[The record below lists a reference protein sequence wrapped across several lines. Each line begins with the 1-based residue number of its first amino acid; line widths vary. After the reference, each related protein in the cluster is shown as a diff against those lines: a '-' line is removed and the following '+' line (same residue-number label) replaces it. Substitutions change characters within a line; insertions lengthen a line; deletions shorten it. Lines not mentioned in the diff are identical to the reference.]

1 MKHHLSIDL
10 ETFSSVPI
18 GKAGAYKY
26 VQSPDFE
33 ILLFAYSLNDSPV
46 VVVDL
51 AQGEVLPDWLYK
63 AIESP
68 EYIKHAYNAAFE
80 WYCLSKFY
88 GHLLPVDQWRD
99 TMLHGLYCGYTAG
112 LDATGKA
119 LGLPAEKQKLS
130 VGKALIRYFCVP
142 CTPTQSNGGRH
153 RNLPKHDPDK
163 WEMLKTY
170 CLGDVTTE
178 KENAPFLGLF
188 TATDIDGNPV
198 DQTLFADYKLTMIN
212 VWATYCSPCIN
223 EMPDLGRLHA
233 DMAAEGV
240 QIVGLVSDAL
250 DSSGNI
256 SQSQVDLARD
266 IIEAT
271 GANYPHMLP
280 SQDLI
285 STVLWQVTAVP
296 TTIFVDHTGEL
307 VGYAYA
313 GSRSYDQWTAIIYD
327 TLSLLED
334 ASEETSEPAE
344 ESADAAGEA
353 EA

>member
-1 MKHHLSIDL
+1 MKKTAWL
-10 ETFSSVPI
+10 
-18 GKAGAYKY
+18 A
-26 VQSPDFE
+26 
-33 ILLFAYSLNDSPV
+33 FALALALALNGLA
-46 VVVDL
+46 L
-51 AQGEVLPDWLYK
+51 AQGAQVAPITAAEAVERFNGGTYSAFVDVRAQADYDAGHIPTAVNLPLEQLAQAAAEALPD
-63 AIESP
+63 
-68 EYIKHAYNAAFE
+68 AAQAL
-80 WYCLSKFY
+80 CDL
-88 GHLLPVDQWRD
+88 
-99 TMLHGLYCGYTAG
+99 GYSAVY
-112 LDATGKA
+112 D
-119 LGLPAEKQKLS
+119 LGSLADWPYET
-130 VGKALIRYFCVP
+130 I
-142 CTPTQSNGGRH
+142 
-153 RNLPKHDPDK
+153 
-163 WEMLKTY
+163 
-170 CLGDVTTE
+170 TTE

>member
-1 MKHHLSIDL
+1 M
-10 ETFSSVPI
+10 
-18 GKAGAYKY
+18 
-26 VQSPDFE
+26 
-33 ILLFAYSLNDSPV
+33 
-46 VVVDL
+46 
-51 AQGEVLPDWLYK
+51 
-63 AIESP
+63 
-68 EYIKHAYNAAFE
+68 
-80 WYCLSKFY
+80 
-88 GHLLPVDQWRD
+88 
-99 TMLHGLYCGYTAG
+99 
-112 LDATGKA
+112 
-119 LGLPAEKQKLS
+119 
-130 VGKALIRYFCVP
+130 
-142 CTPTQSNGGRH
+142 
-153 RNLPKHDPDK
+153 
-163 WEMLKTY
+163 
-170 CLGDVTTE
+170 
-178 KENAPFLGLF
+178 
-188 TATDIDGNPV
+188 

-334 ASEETSEPAE
+334 ASEETSEPRKNPRTPRARRKRNG
-344 ESADAAGEA
+344 AAGGRRYA
-353 EA
+353 GKKAHSAGQRAVRAGRSLHGPGHLARRGGNRDPQGD

>member
-1 MKHHLSIDL
+1 MKKTAWL
-10 ETFSSVPI
+10 
-18 GKAGAYKY
+18 A
-26 VQSPDFE
+26 
-33 ILLFAYSLNDSPV
+33 FALALALALNGLA
-46 VVVDL
+46 L
-51 AQGEVLPDWLYK
+51 AQGAQAAPITAAEAVERFNGGTYSAFVDVRAQADYDAGHIPTAVNLPLEQLAQAAAEALPDAAQELYVYGGS
-63 AIESP
+63 AEES
-68 EYIKHAYNAAFE
+68 AQAAQAL
-80 WYCLSKFY
+80 CDL
-88 GHLLPVDQWRD
+88 
-99 TMLHGLYCGYTAG
+99 GYSAVY
-112 LDATGKA
+112 D
-119 LGLPAEKQKLS
+119 LGSLADWPYET
-130 VGKALIRYFCVP
+130 I
-142 CTPTQSNGGRH
+142 
-153 RNLPKHDPDK
+153 
-163 WEMLKTY
+163 
-170 CLGDVTTE
+170 TTE

-250 DSSGNI
+250 DSRGNI
-256 SQSQVDLARD
+256 SQSQVVLARD

-271 GANYPHMLP
+271 GANYTHMLP

>member
-1 MKHHLSIDL
+1 MKKTAWL
-10 ETFSSVPI
+10 
-18 GKAGAYKY
+18 A
-26 VQSPDFE
+26 
-33 ILLFAYSLNDSPV
+33 FALALVFALNGLA
-46 VVVDL
+46 L
-51 AQGEVLPDWLYK
+51 AQGAQAVPITAEEAVERFNNGTHSAFVDVRVQADYDAGHIPTAVNLPLEQLAEAAAEALPDAAQELYVYGGS
-63 AIESP
+63 AEES
-68 EYIKHAYNAAFE
+68 AQAAQAL
-80 WYCLSKFY
+80 CDL
-88 GHLLPVDQWRD
+88 
-99 TMLHGLYCGYTAG
+99 GYRAVY
-112 LDATGKA
+112 D
-119 LGLPAEKQKLS
+119 LGSLADWPYET
-130 VGKALIRYFCVP
+130 I
-142 CTPTQSNGGRH
+142 
-153 RNLPKHDPDK
+153 
-163 WEMLKTY
+163 
-170 CLGDVTTE
+170 TTE

-223 EMPDLGRLHA
+223 EMPDLGRLHE

-271 GANYPHMLP
+271 GANYTHMLP

-334 ASEETSEPAE
+334 AAAETSEPAE

>member
-1 MKHHLSIDL
+1 
-10 ETFSSVPI
+10 
-18 GKAGAYKY
+18 
-26 VQSPDFE
+26 
-33 ILLFAYSLNDSPV
+33 
-46 VVVDL
+46 
-51 AQGEVLPDWLYK
+51 
-63 AIESP
+63 
-68 EYIKHAYNAAFE
+68 
-80 WYCLSKFY
+80 
-88 GHLLPVDQWRD
+88 
-99 TMLHGLYCGYTAG
+99 
-112 LDATGKA
+112 
-119 LGLPAEKQKLS
+119 
-130 VGKALIRYFCVP
+130 
-142 CTPTQSNGGRH
+142 
-153 RNLPKHDPDK
+153 
-163 WEMLKTY
+163 
-170 CLGDVTTE
+170 
-178 KENAPFLGLF
+178 
-188 TATDIDGNPV
+188 
-198 DQTLFADYKLTMIN
+198 MIN

>member
-1 MKHHLSIDL
+1 MKKTAWL
-10 ETFSSVPI
+10 
-18 GKAGAYKY
+18 A
-26 VQSPDFE
+26 
-33 ILLFAYSLNDSPV
+33 FALALVFALNGLA
-46 VVVDL
+46 L
-51 AQGEVLPDWLYK
+51 AQGAQAAPIMAEEAVERFNNGTHSAFVDVRAQADYDAGHIPTAVNLPLEQLAQAAAEALPDAAQELYVYGGS
-63 AIESP
+63 AEES
-68 EYIKHAYNAAFE
+68 AQAAQAL
-80 WYCLSKFY
+80 CDL
-88 GHLLPVDQWRD
+88 
-99 TMLHGLYCGYTAG
+99 GYSAVY
-112 LDATGKA
+112 D
-119 LGLPAEKQKLS
+119 LGSLADWPYET
-130 VGKALIRYFCVP
+130 I
-142 CTPTQSNGGRH
+142 
-153 RNLPKHDPDK
+153 
-163 WEMLKTY
+163 
-170 CLGDVTTE
+170 TTE

-271 GANYPHMLP
+271 GANYTHMLP

>member
-1 MKHHLSIDL
+1 MKKTAWL
-10 ETFSSVPI
+10 
-18 GKAGAYKY
+18 A
-26 VQSPDFE
+26 
-33 ILLFAYSLNDSPV
+33 FALALALALNGLA
-46 VVVDL
+46 L
-51 AQGEVLPDWLYK
+51 AQGAQVAPITAAEAVERFNGGTYSAFVDVRAQADYDAGHIPTAVNLPLEQLAQAAAEALPDAAQELYVYGGS
-63 AIESP
+63 AEES
-68 EYIKHAYNAAFE
+68 AQAAQAL
-80 WYCLSKFY
+80 CDL
-88 GHLLPVDQWRD
+88 
-99 TMLHGLYCGYTAG
+99 GYSAVY
-112 LDATGKA
+112 D
-119 LGLPAEKQKLS
+119 LGSLADWPYET
-130 VGKALIRYFCVP
+130 I
-142 CTPTQSNGGRH
+142 
-153 RNLPKHDPDK
+153 
-163 WEMLKTY
+163 
-170 CLGDVTTE
+170 TTE

-271 GANYPHMLP
+271 GANYTHMLP

>member
-1 MKHHLSIDL
+1 MKKTAWL
-10 ETFSSVPI
+10 
-18 GKAGAYKY
+18 A
-26 VQSPDFE
+26 
-33 ILLFAYSLNDSPV
+33 FALALALALNGLA
-46 VVVDL
+46 L
-51 AQGEVLPDWLYK
+51 AQGAQAAPITAAEAVERFNGGTYSAFVDVRAQADYDAGHIPTAVNLPLEQLAQAAAEALPDAAQELYVYGGS
-63 AIESP
+63 AEES
-68 EYIKHAYNAAFE
+68 AQAAQAL
-80 WYCLSKFY
+80 CDL
-88 GHLLPVDQWRD
+88 
-99 TMLHGLYCGYTAG
+99 GYSAVY
-112 LDATGKA
+112 D
-119 LGLPAEKQKLS
+119 LGSLADWPYET
-130 VGKALIRYFCVP
+130 I
-142 CTPTQSNGGRH
+142 
-153 RNLPKHDPDK
+153 
-163 WEMLKTY
+163 
-170 CLGDVTTE
+170 TTE

-271 GANYPHMLP
+271 GANYTHMLP

>member
-1 MKHHLSIDL
+1 MKKTAWL
-10 ETFSSVPI
+10 
-18 GKAGAYKY
+18 A
-26 VQSPDFE
+26 
-33 ILLFAYSLNDSPV
+33 FALALALALNGLA
-46 VVVDL
+46 L
-51 AQGEVLPDWLYK
+51 AQGAQAAPITAEEAVERFNGGTYSAFVDVRAQADYDAGHIPTAVNLPLEQLAQAAAEALPDAAQELYVYGGS
-63 AIESP
+63 AEES
-68 EYIKHAYNAAFE
+68 AQAAQAL
-80 WYCLSKFY
+80 CDL
-88 GHLLPVDQWRD
+88 
-99 TMLHGLYCGYTAG
+99 GYSAVY
-112 LDATGKA
+112 D
-119 LGLPAEKQKLS
+119 LGSLADWPYET
-130 VGKALIRYFCVP
+130 I
-142 CTPTQSNGGRH
+142 
-153 RNLPKHDPDK
+153 
-163 WEMLKTY
+163 
-170 CLGDVTTE
+170 TTE

-271 GANYPHMLP
+271 GANYTHMLP

>member
-1 MKHHLSIDL
+1 MKKTAWL
-10 ETFSSVPI
+10 
-18 GKAGAYKY
+18 A
-26 VQSPDFE
+26 
-33 ILLFAYSLNDSPV
+33 FALALVFALNGLA
-46 VVVDL
+46 L
-51 AQGEVLPDWLYK
+51 AQGAQAAPITAAEAVERFNGGTYSAFVDVRAQADYDAGHIPTAVNLPLEQLAQAAAEALPDAAQELYVYGGS
-63 AIESP
+63 AEES
-68 EYIKHAYNAAFE
+68 AQAAQAL
-80 WYCLSKFY
+80 CDL
-88 GHLLPVDQWRD
+88 
-99 TMLHGLYCGYTAG
+99 GYSAVY
-112 LDATGKA
+112 D
-119 LGLPAEKQKLS
+119 LGSLADWPYET
-130 VGKALIRYFCVP
+130 I
-142 CTPTQSNGGRH
+142 
-153 RNLPKHDPDK
+153 
-163 WEMLKTY
+163 
-170 CLGDVTTE
+170 TTE

-271 GANYPHMLP
+271 GANYTHMLP

>member
-1 MKHHLSIDL
+1 MK
-10 ETFSSVPI
+10 
-18 GKAGAYKY
+18 KAAW
-26 VQSPDFE
+26 
-33 ILLFAYSLNDSPV
+33 LAFALALMLALNGLA
-46 VVVDL
+46 L
-51 AQGEVLPDWLYK
+51 AQSAQVAPITAEEAVERFNSGTHSAFVDVRAQADYDAGHIPTAVNLPLEQLAEAAAQALPDAAQELYVYGGSVE
-63 AIESP
+63 ES
-68 EYIKHAYNAAFE
+68 AQAAQAL
-80 WYCLSKFY
+80 CDL
-88 GHLLPVDQWRD
+88 
-99 TMLHGLYCGYTAG
+99 GYSAVY
-112 LDATGKA
+112 D
-119 LGLPAEKQKLS
+119 LGSLADWPYET
-130 VGKALIRYFCVP
+130 I
-142 CTPTQSNGGRH
+142 
-153 RNLPKHDPDK
+153 
-163 WEMLKTY
+163 
-170 CLGDVTTE
+170 TTE

-212 VWATYCSPCIN
+212 VWATYCSPCID

-271 GANYPHMLP
+271 GANYTHMLP

>member
-1 MKHHLSIDL
+1 MERFNGGTYSAFVDVRAQADYDAGHIPTAVNLPL
-10 ETFSSVPI
+10 E
-18 GKAGAYKY
+18 
-26 VQSPDFE
+26 Q
-33 ILLFAYSLNDSPV
+33 
-46 VVVDL
+46 L
-51 AQGEVLPDWLYK
+51 AQAAAEALPDAAQELYVYGGS
-63 AIESP
+63 AEES
-68 EYIKHAYNAAFE
+68 AQAAQAL
-80 WYCLSKFY
+80 CDL
-88 GHLLPVDQWRD
+88 
-99 TMLHGLYCGYTAG
+99 GYSAVY
-112 LDATGKA
+112 D
-119 LGLPAEKQKLS
+119 LGSLADWPYET
-130 VGKALIRYFCVP
+130 I
-142 CTPTQSNGGRH
+142 
-153 RNLPKHDPDK
+153 
-163 WEMLKTY
+163 
-170 CLGDVTTE
+170 TTE

>member
-1 MKHHLSIDL
+1 MKKTAWL
-10 ETFSSVPI
+10 
-18 GKAGAYKY
+18 A
-26 VQSPDFE
+26 
-33 ILLFAYSLNDSPV
+33 FALALALALNGLA
-46 VVVDL
+46 L
-51 AQGEVLPDWLYK
+51 AQGAQAAPITAAEAVERFNGGTYSAFVDVRAQADYDAGHIPTAVNLPLEQLAEAAAEALPDAAQELYVYGGS
-63 AIESP
+63 AEES
-68 EYIKHAYNAAFE
+68 AQAAQAL
-80 WYCLSKFY
+80 CDL
-88 GHLLPVDQWRD
+88 
-99 TMLHGLYCGYTAG
+99 GYSAVY
-112 LDATGKA
+112 D
-119 LGLPAEKQKLS
+119 LGSLADWPYET
-130 VGKALIRYFCVP
+130 I
-142 CTPTQSNGGRH
+142 
-153 RNLPKHDPDK
+153 
-163 WEMLKTY
+163 
-170 CLGDVTTE
+170 TTE